1 MDSMFEGKTV
11 AQIIEEVDKIVRPN
25 VLYVNPADKK
35 TITDA
40 VPDLEKS
47 VVIIE
52 AGFVEKGRA
61 VLMKREALDYKPIP
75 PLPFEFGGNE

>member
-11 AQIIEEVDKIVRPN
+11 AQIIEEVDKIIRPN
-25 VLYVNPADKK
+25 VLYINPADKK

-40 VPDLEKS
+40 VSDLEKS
-47 VVIIE
+47 VMIIE
-52 AGFVEKGRA
+52 TGFVEKGRA

-75 PLPFEFGGNE
+75 PLPFEFGGNK